1 MRDIIRESLSKTSVV
16 LCGSG
21 RTYYRNDD
29 LDVKS
34 QLSTEI
40 LLQDLDELA
49 CAMLDEQDTLI
60 TVDND
65 QKSGINHY

>member
-40 LLQDLDELA
+40 LL
-49 CAMLDEQDTLI
+49 
-60 TVDND
+60 
-65 QKSGINHY
+65 